1 MQPLLVSVS
10 TSTSVVLVIWTD
22 QTSECY
28 RVHLSHGPCD
38 GPKQD
43 TSYSI
48 SEERVIAV
56 PLGDTG
62 PQGSYC
68 YEVGFETSEGV
79 LIGGTVVAG
88 TVGVQG
94 PSTGNECMSDKILT
108 FAFQSQLLQFQLL
121 Q

>member
-1 MQPLLVSVS
+1 MLQYFWHIVHTDIILPSVEVS
-10 TSTSVVLVIWTD
+10 TSTFNDIVVLVILTEV
-22 QTSECY
+22 SECY
-28 RVHLSHGPCD
+28 RVRLSHGPCD

-68 YEVGFETSEGV
+68 YEVGLETSEGV

-88 TVGVQG
+88 TVDVQQG
-94 PSTGNECMSDKILT
+94 PSTGNECMSER
-108 FAFQSQLLQFQLL
+108 AY
-121 Q
+121 

>member
-1 MQPLLVSVS
+1 MLPSVEVA
-10 TSTSVVLVIWTD
+10 TSTAHDINVLVILTEI
-22 QTSECY
+22 SECY

-68 YEVGFETSEGV
+68 YEVGLETSEEGV

-88 TVGVQG
+88 IVDMQE
-94 PSTGNECMSDKILT
+94 PSTGM
-108 FAFQSQLLQFQLL
+108 
-121 Q
+121 

>member
-1 MQPLLVSVS
+1 MS
-10 TSTSVVLVIWTD
+10 TSFPKVLVIWTD

-28 RVHLSHGPCD
+28 RVHLSHGSCD

-43 TSYSI
+43 TSCSI

-79 LIGGTVVAG
+79 LIGGAAVAG
-88 TVGVQG
+88 TVDVLT
-94 PSTGNECMSDKILT
+94 PSYDPGKLYNGILHVTGFFL
-108 FAFQSQLLQFQLL
+108 
-121 Q
+121 

>member
-1 MQPLLVSVS
+1 MLPSLKTA
-10 TSTSVVLVIWTD
+10 TSSFNDIVVLVILTEA
-22 QTSECY
+22 SECY

-43 TSYSI
+43 TSYNI
-48 SEERVIAV
+48 SEENAIAV

-88 TVGVQG
+88 TVDVQQG
-94 PSTGNECMSDKILT
+94 PSTGM
-108 FAFQSQLLQFQLL
+108 
-121 Q
+121 